1 MHVDLWNE
9 YPNRNNLRILLLL
22 SFPFFP
28 SSFFFF
34 FFQGDLIAS
43 FQMLCLTSGSGTID
57 MANNFL
63 VVSNQYHII
72 KYSQLRILF
81 IFLPCHLDLI
91 WMSGEQEVL
100 AQPCLS
106 EVGAGASGQCVGD
119 TESFHFDSLMRAT
132 FAMGWWVPYLSWC
145 AFCKHLT
152 LLAGLTGIWLMKSW
166 YKNNGLQL
174 RVICVKPNSLKT
186 CLCSLSVF

>member
-1 MHVDLWNE
+1 
-9 YPNRNNLRILLLL
+9 
-22 SFPFFP
+22 
-28 SSFFFF
+28 
-34 FFQGDLIAS
+34 
-43 FQMLCLTSGSGTID
+43 MLCLTSGNGTID

-63 VVSNQYHII
+63 VVSNQYPII

-100 AQPCLS
+100 ARPHVS
-106 EVGAGASGQCVGD
+106 EVGAGASVQCVRD

-132 FAMGWWVPYLSWC
+132 FATGWWVPYLSWC
-145 AFCKHLT
+145 VFWKHLT

-174 RVICVKPNSLKT
+174 QVICVKPNSLKT